1 MTIIS
6 IRIADAA
13 FSPRLVIWEVLEL
26 TRGPRPRLW
35 LSWLRILLLLLLGA
49 AACATRV
56 WYTSGTQI
64 ARMDP
69 YSNPIATA
77 EDVKVRALSYAL
89 VHGMCPWLSG
99 KLAKDIQRG
108 GGKEM
113 LPILCA
119 IYIWE

>member
-1 MTIIS
+1 M
-6 IRIADAA
+6 
-13 FSPRLVIWEVLEL
+13 IWEVLEL
-26 TRGPRPRLW
+26 TRGTRPRLW

-77 EDVKVRALSYAL
+77 EDPKVRALSYAL
-89 VHGMCPWLSG
+89 VHGMCLSESWG
-99 KLAKDIQRG
+99 DQVPKI
-108 GGKEM
+108 
-113 LPILCA
+113 CA
-119 IYIWE
+119 ANIMCY